1 MKYLSTRG
9 LSEKK
14 TGSQAVI
21 FGIAEDGG
29 LFVPER
35 IPNFTQSLEEFC
47 KLDYEEMASQ
57 IMSLY
62 FPDFEKKEFRK
73 AVQKGYQN
81 KFDSVGIAPVIKAG
95 TLNVMELYHGPTL
108 AFKDLALSFLPELMK
123 LSLEQENIEDQVVIL
138 TATSGDTG
146 KAALEGFKNKKGIQI
161 VVFYPQD
168 GVSEMQKLQMVT
180 EDGENVFVAAVEG
193 NFDDAQ
199 SGVKAI
205 FGDKNFQ
212 EELSKN
218 NIRLSSANSINIGRL
233 IPQIVYYVYGYCQLL
248 NQGEINQGDK
258 IQVVVPTGNFGN
270 ILAAYYAKKMGLPI
284 DKLICASNDNKVLF
298 DFFTTSTYDRNRSLM
313 TTTSPSMDILISSNL
328 ERLLFEVSD
337 RNSEKVSKLM
347 AELERNGKYSID
359 DRMAEN
365 LSDFYGAFATE
376 EEVKQTIANVF
387 KESNYLIDTHTAVA
401 VHGYQKY
408 KEETGDQTPALIIS
422 TASPFKFGK
431 TVGAALGLLED
442 RENFYEEAQKLAAF
456 TKVEIPSQL
465 KKLTEMPIRFTQTFS
480 KEEMKKV
487 VSEFLRL

>member
-1 MKYLSTRG
+1 MNYLSTRG
-9 LSEKK
+9 LSENK

-21 FGIAEDGG
+21 LGIAEDGG
-29 LFVPER
+29 LFIPET
-35 IPNFTQSLEEFC
+35 IPTFTQSLEELCRF
-47 KLDYEEMASQ
+47 DYEETATQ

-62 FPDFEKKEFRK
+62 FPDFKREAFRN
-73 AVQKGYQN
+73 AVQKSYQN
-81 KFDSVGIAPVIKAG
+81 KFDSHGIAPVIKAG
-95 TLNVMELYHGPTL
+95 KLNVMELYHGPTL
-108 AFKDLALSFLPELMK
+108 AFKDLALSFLPELMR
-123 LSLEQENIEDQVVIL
+123 LSLEQEKIEDKVVIL

-146 KAALEGFKNKKGIQI
+146 KAALEGFKNKEGIQI

-205 FGDKNFQ
+205 FRDKKFQ
-212 EELSKN
+212 EELSQEK
-218 NIRLSSANSINIGRL
+218 IRLSSANSINIGRL
-233 IPQIVYYVYGYCQLL
+233 IPQIVYYVHGYCQLV
-248 NQGEINQGDK
+248 NQGEINSGEK
-258 IQVVVPTGNFGN
+258 IHVVVPTGNFGN

-298 DFFTTSTYDRNRSLM
+298 DFFTTSTYDCNRSLV

-328 ERLLFEVSD
+328 ERLLFEISD
-337 RNSEKVSKLM
+337 RDSEKVSKLM
-347 AELERNGKYSID
+347 VELEKNGKYSID
-359 DRMAEN
+359 KKMAEN
-365 LSDFYGAFATE
+365 LPDFYGAFATE
-376 EEVKQTIANVF
+376 EEVHQTIANVF

-408 KEETGDQTPALIIS
+408 KEETGDQTPALIVS

-431 TVGAALGLLED
+431 TVGAALGLSQD
-442 RENFYEEAQKLAAF
+442 RENFYEEAKELAAF
-456 TKVEIPSQL
+456 AKVEIPFQL

-480 KEEMKKV
+480 KKEMKNV